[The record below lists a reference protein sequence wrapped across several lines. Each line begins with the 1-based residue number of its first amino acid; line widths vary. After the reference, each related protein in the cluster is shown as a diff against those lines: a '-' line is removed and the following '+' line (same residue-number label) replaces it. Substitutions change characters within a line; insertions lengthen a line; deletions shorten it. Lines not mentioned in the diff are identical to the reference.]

1 MRGQII
7 EKKKIDKNKS
17 VWLIRVQTRDSKG
30 KLKSRSVTIRG
41 NRTDAAK
48 RLTELLSEKDKGIIT
63 SPNQTL
69 GEFLDTW
76 LKIVKPR
83 LQSRTYQDYSELLT
97 RYVRESLGKK
107 KLDSIK
113 AIHLQNLYAEMQN
126 EKKLSARV
134 VRYTNTILKSAFGYA
149 VKQDILFKNP
159 AKMVELPKLL
169 KREMTVLTKEEAI
182 KILDESQKE
191 RLATL
196 FSFLLA
202 TGCRPSEAIGLKW
215 QDLSFERNTVEIKR
229 VVVWQR
235 TGGSWEFSQP
245 KTAKSRRTIPLP
257 VSLVKELKQH
267 RIRQNEE
274 RLKLGSHW
282 HNFDLVFPSQVGT
295 PLTMS
300 RITRVFQRIKTDA
313 KITKSIRLY
322 DLTHSTASFLLQAN
336 VNPKVVSERL
346 GHSTITL
353 TLDVYSHVLPTMQ
366 EQATEHLE
374 DMIFSKQNN
383 NRKN

>member
-1 MRGQII
+1 MSRGQII

-17 VWLIRVQTRDSKG
+17 VWLIRVQTRDNKG
-30 KLKSRSVTIRG
+30 KLKSRSATVRG
-41 NRTDAAK
+41 NQTDADK
-48 RLTELLSEKDKGIIT
+48 KLTELLSEKDKGIIT

-69 GEFLDTW
+69 GDFLDTW
-76 LKIVKPR
+76 LLIVKPR
-83 LQSRTYQDYSELLT
+83 LQSRTYQDYSEILT

-107 KLDSIK
+107 KLEHIK
-113 AIHLQNLYAEMQN
+113 AIHLQSLYAEMQN

-149 VKQDILFKNP
+149 VNQDILFKNP
-159 AKMVELPKLL
+159 AKMVELPKLI
-169 KREMTVLTKEEAI
+169 KREMVVLTKDEAI
-182 KILDESQKE
+182 DFLDASQKE

-215 QDLSFERNTVEIKR
+215 QDLSFDRNTVEIKR

-235 TGGSWEFSQP
+235 TGGSWEFCQP

-257 VSLVKELKQH
+257 VSLVKEIKQH
-267 RIRQNEE
+267 RIRQHKE
-274 RLKLGSHW
+274 RLKLGVNW
-282 HNFDLVFPSQVGT
+282 QDFDLIFPSQVGT
-295 PLTMS
+295 PLTMG
-300 RITRVFQRIKTDA
+300 RITRVFQRIKKDVGII
-313 KITKSIRLY
+313 KPLRLY
-322 DLTHSTASFLLQAN
+322 DLRHSTATLLLQAN

-374 DMIFSKQNN
+374 DMIFSKTGS
-383 NRKN
+383 

>member
-7 EKKKIDKNKS
+7 ERKKIDKNKS

-30 KLKSRSVTIRG
+30 KLKSRSATFRG
-41 NRTDAAK
+41 NRTDADK
-48 RLTELLSEKDKGIIT
+48 KLTELLSEKDKGIIT

-69 GEFLDTW
+69 GDFLDTW
-76 LKIVKPR
+76 LLIVKPR
-83 LQSRTYQDYSELLT
+83 LQSRTYQDYSEILT

-107 KLDSIK
+107 KLEHIK
-113 AIHLQNLYAEMQN
+113 AIHLQSLYAEMQN

-149 VKQDILFKNP
+149 VNQDILFKNP
-159 AKMVELPKLL
+159 AKMVELPKLI
-169 KREMTVLTKEEAI
+169 KREMVVLTKDEAI
-182 KILDESQKE
+182 DFLDASQKE

-215 QDLSFERNTVEIKR
+215 QDLSFDRNTVEIKR

-235 TGGSWEFSQP
+235 TGGSWEFCQP

-257 VSLVKELKQH
+257 VSLVKEIKQH
-267 RIRQNEE
+267 RIRQHKE
-274 RLKLGSHW
+274 RLKLGVNW
-282 HNFDLVFPSQVGT
+282 QDFDLIFPSQVGT
-295 PLTMS
+295 PLTMG
-300 RITRVFQRIKTDA
+300 RITRVFQRIKKDVGII
-313 KITKSIRLY
+313 KPLRLY
-322 DLTHSTASFLLQAN
+322 DLRHSTATLLLQAN

-374 DMIFSKQNN
+374 DMIFSKTGS
-383 NRKN
+383 

>member
-7 EKKKIDKNKS
+7 EKRKIDKNKS
-17 VWLIRVQTRDSKG
+17 VWLVRVQTRDNKG
-30 KLKSRSVTIRG
+30 KLKSRSASVRG
-41 NRTDAAK
+41 NRTDADK
-48 RLTELLSEKDKGIIT
+48 KLTELLSEKDKGIIT

-69 GEFLDTW
+69 DQFLDTW
-76 LKIVKPR
+76 LSIVKPR
-83 LQSRTYQDYSELLT
+83 IQSRTYQDYSELLT
-97 RYVRESLGKK
+97 RYVRESWGKK
-107 KLDSIK
+107 KLEHIK

-126 EKKLSARV
+126 EGKLSPRV
-134 VRYTNTILKSAFGYA
+134 IRYTNTVLKSAFGYA

-169 KREMTVLTKEEAI
+169 KREMVVLTKDEAI
-182 KILDESQKE
+182 KLLDASQKE

-215 QDLSFERNTVEIKR
+215 QDLSFDRNTVEIRR

-235 TGGSWEFSQP
+235 NGGSWQFSEP
-245 KTAKSRRTIPLP
+245 KTSKSRRTIPLP
-257 VSLVKELKQH
+257 VSLVKEIKQH
-267 RIRQNEE
+267 RVRQHKE

-282 HNFDLVFPSQVGT
+282 QDFDLVFPSQVGT
-295 PLTMS
+295 PLTMG
-300 RITRVFQRIKTDA
+300 RITRVFQRIKKDA
-313 KITKSIRLY
+313 KITKKLRLY
-322 DLTHSTASFLLQAN
+322 DLRHSSATFLMQAN

-374 DMIFSKQNN
+374 DMIFSKTGFQ
-383 NRKN
+383 

>member
-1 MRGQII
+1 MSRGQII

-17 VWLIRVQTRDSKG
+17 VWLIRVQTRDNKG
-30 KLKSRSVTIRG
+30 KLKSRSATVRG
-41 NRTDAAK
+41 NQNDADK
-48 RLTELLSEKDKGIIT
+48 KLTELLSEKDKGIIT

-69 GEFLDTW
+69 GDFLDTW
-76 LKIVKPR
+76 LLIVKPR

-107 KLDSIK
+107 KLESVK
-113 AIHLQNLYAEMQN
+113 AIHLQSLYAEMQS
-126 EKKLSARV
+126 EKKLSPRV

-159 AKMVELPKLL
+159 AKMVELPKLI
-169 KREMTVLTKEEAI
+169 KREMVVLTKDEAI
-182 KILDESQKE
+182 KLLDVSQKE

-215 QDLSFERNTVEIKR
+215 QDLSFDRNTVEIKR
-229 VVVWQR
+229 VIVWQR
-235 TGGSWEFSQP
+235 TGGSWEFCQP

-257 VSLVKELKQH
+257 VSLVKEVKRH
-267 RIRQNEE
+267 RIRQQKE
-274 RLKLGSHW
+274 RLKLGSNW
-282 HNFDLVFPSQVGT
+282 QDFDLIFPSQVGT
-295 PLTMS
+295 PLTMG

-313 KITKSIRLY
+313 EITKNLRLY
-322 DLTHSTASFLLQAN
+322 DLRHSTASFLLQAN

-374 DMIFSKQNN
+374 EMIFSKTGS
-383 NRKN
+383 

>member
-17 VWLIRVQTRDSKG
+17 IWLIRVQTRDSKG
-30 KLKSRSVTIRG
+30 KLKSRSATMRG
-41 NRTDAAK
+41 NRGDADK
-48 RLTELLSEKDKGIIT
+48 KLTELLSEKDKGIIT

-69 GEFLDTW
+69 NQFLDTW
-76 LKIVKPR
+76 LKIIKPR
-83 LQSRTYQDYSELLT
+83 LQSRTFQDYKEIME

-107 KLDSIK
+107 KLEHIK
-113 AIHLQNLYAEMQN
+113 AIHLQELYSEMQDK
-126 EKKLSARV
+126 KKLSPRV
-134 VRYTNTILKSAFGYA
+134 VRYTNSILKSALGYA

-159 AKMVELPKLL
+159 AKMVELPKLI
-169 KREMTVLTKEEAI
+169 KREMVVLTKDEAI
-182 KILDESQKE
+182 EFLDASQKE

-229 VVVWQR
+229 VIVWQR
-235 TGGSWEFSQP
+235 SGGSWQFSEP

-257 VSLVKELKQH
+257 LSLVKEIKQH
-267 RIRQNEE
+267 RIRQHKE
-274 RLKLGSHW
+274 RLKFGSNW
-282 HNFDLVFPSQVGT
+282 QDFDLIFPSQVGT
-295 PLTMS
+295 PLTMG
-300 RITRVFQRIKTDA
+300 RITRVFQRIKNDV
-313 KITKSIRLY
+313 KITKPLRLY
-322 DLTHSTASFLLQAN
+322 DLRHSTATFLLQAN
-336 VNPKVVSERL
+336 INPKVVSERL

-366 EQATEHLE
+366 EHATEHLE
-374 DMIFSKQNN
+374 DLIFSKTGS
-383 NRKN
+383 

>member
-7 EKKKIDKNKS
+7 EKKKLEKNKS
-17 VWLIRVQTRDSKG
+17 VWLIRVQTRDGKG
-30 KLKSRSVTIRG
+30 KLRSRSATVRG
-41 NRTDAAK
+41 NRTDADK
-48 RLTELLSEKDKGIIT
+48 KLTELLSEKDKGIIT

-69 GEFLDTW
+69 DEFLDTW
-76 LKIVKPR
+76 LLIVKPR

-113 AIHLQNLYAEMQN
+113 AIHLQSLYAEMQT

-159 AKMVELPKLL
+159 AKMVELPKLI
-169 KREMTVLTKEEAI
+169 KREMVVLTKDEALRLL
-182 KILDESQKE
+182 KESQKE

-202 TGCRPSEAIGLKW
+202 TGCRPGEAIGLKW
-215 QDLSFERNTVEIKR
+215 QDISFERNTVEIKR

-235 TGGSWEFSQP
+235 SGGSWEFCQP
-245 KTAKSRRTIPLP
+245 KTAKSRRTVPLP
-257 VSLVKELKQH
+257 VSLVKEIKQH
-267 RIRQNEE
+267 RIRQNKE
-274 RLKLGSHW
+274 RLKLGSNW
-282 HNFDLVFPSQVGT
+282 QNFDLVFPSQVGT
-295 PLTMS
+295 PLTMG

-313 KITKSIRLY
+313 EITKNLRLY
-322 DLTHSTASFLLQAN
+322 DLRHSTASFLLQAN

-346 GHSTITL
+346 GHSTVVL

-366 EQATEHLE
+366 EEATEHLE
-374 DMIFSKQNN
+374 EMIFSKTG
-383 NRKN
+383 

>member
-1 MRGQII
+1 MSRGQII

-30 KLKSRSVTIRG
+30 KLKSRSATIRG
-41 NRTDAAK
+41 NQTDADK
-48 RLTELLSEKDKGIIT
+48 KLTELLSEKDKGIIT

-69 GEFLDTW
+69 DEFLDTW
-76 LKIVKPR
+76 LLIVKPR
-83 LQSRTYQDYSELLT
+83 LQSRTFQDYTELLT

-107 KLDSIK
+107 SLENIK
-113 AIHLQNLYAEMQN
+113 AIHLQSLYAEMQT

-134 VRYTNTILKSAFGYA
+134 VRYTNSILKSAFGYA

-159 AKMVELPKLL
+159 AKMVELPKLV
-169 KREMTVLTKEEAI
+169 KREMVVLTQDEAI
-182 KILDESQKE
+182 KLLDASQKE

-215 QDLSFERNTVEIKR
+215 QDLSFERNSVEIKR

-235 TGGSWEFSQP
+235 TGGSWEFCQP
-245 KTAKSRRTIPLP
+245 KTPKSRRTIPLP
-257 VSLVKELKQH
+257 LSLVKEIKQH
-267 RIRQNEE
+267 RIRQHKE
-274 RLKLGSHW
+274 RLKSGTHW
-282 HNFDLVFPSQVGT
+282 QDFDLIFPSQVGT
-295 PLTMS
+295 PLTMA
-300 RITRVFQRIKTDA
+300 RITRVFNRIKADA
-313 KITKSIRLY
+313 EITKHIRLY
-322 DLTHSTASFLLQAN
+322 DLRHSSASFLLQAN

-346 GHSTITL
+346 GHSTVVL

-366 EQATEHLE
+366 EEATEHLE
-374 DMIFSKQNN
+374 EMIFSKTGS
-383 NRKN
+383 

>member
-1 MRGQII
+1 MRGQVI
-7 EKKKIDKNKS
+7 EKKKLDKNKS

-30 KLKSRSVTIRG
+30 KLKSRSATIRG
-41 NRTDAAK
+41 NRTDADK
-48 RLTELLSEKDKGIIT
+48 KLTELLSEKDKGIIT

-76 LKIVKPR
+76 LLIVKPR

-97 RYVRESLGKK
+97 RYVREPLGKK
-107 KLDSIK
+107 KLESVK
-113 AIHLQNLYAEMQN
+113 AIHLQSLYAEMQN

-159 AKMVELPKLL
+159 AKMVELPKLI
-169 KREMTVLTKEEAI
+169 KREMVVLTKDEAI
-182 KILDESQKE
+182 NLLEAAHKE
-191 RLATL
+191 RLSIL

-235 TGGSWEFSQP
+235 SGGSWEFSQP

-257 VSLVKELKQH
+257 VSLVKEIKKH
-267 RIRQNEE
+267 RIRQNKE

-282 HNFDLVFPSQVGT
+282 QNHDLIFPSQVGT
-295 PLTMS
+295 PLTMG

-313 KITKSIRLY
+313 EITKNLRLY
-322 DLTHSTASFLLQAN
+322 DLRHSTASFLLQAN

-374 DMIFSKQNN
+374 EMIFSKTGS
-383 NRKN
+383 

>member
-7 EKKKIDKNKS
+7 EKKRLDKNKS

-30 KLKSRSVTIRG
+30 KLKSRSATVRG
-41 NRTDAAK
+41 NRTDADK
-48 RLTELLSEKDKGIIT
+48 KLTELLSEKDKGIIT

-69 GEFLDTW
+69 GDFLDTW
-76 LKIVKPR
+76 LVIVKPR

-107 KLDSIK
+107 KLESIK
-113 AIHLQNLYAEMQN
+113 AIHLQSLYAEMQS

-159 AKMVELPKLL
+159 AKMVELPKLI

-182 KILDESQKE
+182 KILDSSQKE

-196 FSFLLA
+196 FTFLLA

-274 RLKLGSHW
+274 RLKLGRHW

-295 PLTMS
+295 PLTMG
-300 RITRVFQRIKTDA
+300 RITRVFQRIKTNA
-313 KITKSIRLY
+313 KITKNLRLY
-322 DLTHSTASFLLQAN
+322 DLRHSTASFLLQAN

-346 GHSTITL
+346 GHSTVTL

-374 DMIFSKQNN
+374 DMIFSKTGN
-383 NRKN
+383 

>member
-1 MRGQII
+1 MSRGQII

-17 VWLIRVQTRDSKG
+17 VWLIRVQTRDNKG
-30 KLKSRSVTIRG
+30 KLKSRSATVRG
-41 NRTDAAK
+41 NQNDADK
-48 RLTELLSEKDKGIIT
+48 KLTELLSEKDKGIIT

-69 GEFLDTW
+69 GDFLDTW
-76 LKIVKPR
+76 LLIVKPR

-107 KLDSIK
+107 KLESVK
-113 AIHLQNLYAEMQN
+113 AIHLQSLYAEMQS

-159 AKMVELPKLL
+159 AKMVELPKLI
-169 KREMTVLTKEEAI
+169 KREMVVLTKDEAI
-182 KILDESQKE
+182 KLLDVSQKE

-215 QDLSFERNTVEIKR
+215 QDLSFDRNTVEIKR

-235 TGGSWEFSQP
+235 TGGSWEFCQP

-257 VSLVKELKQH
+257 VSLVKEVKRH
-267 RIRQNEE
+267 RIRQQKE
-274 RLKLGSHW
+274 RLKLGSNW
-282 HNFDLVFPSQVGT
+282 QDFDLIFPSQVGT
-295 PLTMS
+295 PLTMG

-313 KITKSIRLY
+313 EITKNLRLY
-322 DLTHSTASFLLQAN
+322 DLRHSTASFLLQAN

-366 EQATEHLE
+366 EKATEHLE
-374 DMIFSKQNN
+374 EMIFSKTGS
-383 NRKN
+383 